1 MPSIKSQNVLVIA
14 EAGVNHNGDLEQ
26 ARRLIDV
33 AASAGADLVKFQTFD
48 ASHLA
53 TSSADL
59 ADYQS
64 KAKHKSG
71 SPPEQNGQ
79 LEMLRK
85 LQLSRDDHL
94 NLISHCKGKGIDF
107 FSTAFDISSL
117 EFLRDLGAQRFKIPS
132 GEITNLPYL
141 RKVVEC
147 GHQIIMSTGMADLN
161 EVSDAIRIMEAAG
174 LSRENLTLLH
184 CTSEYPAPIE
194 EVNLRAMRAMGDFF
208 GVRYGYSDHTDG
220 IDVAVAAVALGASV
234 IEKHFT
240 LDKTAEGPDH
250 AASLDPE
257 ELSMMVAAIRRV
269 SAALGSEEKQCT
281 ASERRNLPLVRKSI
295 VAARDIAA
303 GELFSDENLTVKR
316 PATGL
321 SPMVWDEVIGHPSP
335 RSFVTDELIQ
345 L

>member
-1 MPSIKSQNVLVIA
+1 
-14 EAGVNHNGDLEQ
+14 
-26 ARRLIDV
+26 
-33 AASAGADLVKFQTFD
+33 
-48 ASHLA
+48 
-53 TSSADL
+53 
-59 ADYQS
+59 
-64 KAKHKSG
+64 
-71 SPPEQNGQ
+71 
-79 LEMLRK
+79 
-85 LQLSRDDHL
+85 
-94 NLISHCKGKGIDF
+94 
-107 FSTAFDISSL
+107 
-117 EFLRDLGAQRFKIPS
+117 
-132 GEITNLPYL
+132 
-141 RKVVEC
+141 
-147 GHQIIMSTGMADLN
+147 
-161 EVSDAIRIMEAAG
+161 
-174 LSRENLTLLH
+174 
-184 CTSEYPAPIE
+184 
-194 EVNLRAMRAMGDFF
+194 MGDFF

-240 LDKTAEGPDH
+240 LDKNAEGPDH

-269 SAALGSEEKQCT
+269 SAALGSEKKQCT

-321 SPMVWDEVIGHPSP
+321 SPMVWDEVIGQPSP